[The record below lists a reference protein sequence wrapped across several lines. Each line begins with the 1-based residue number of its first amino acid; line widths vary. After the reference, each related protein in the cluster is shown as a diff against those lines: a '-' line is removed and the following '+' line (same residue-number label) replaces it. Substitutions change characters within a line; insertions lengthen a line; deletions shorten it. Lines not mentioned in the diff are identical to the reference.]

1 MKTHNLNYEE
11 ALYLANLFEQF
22 NELITFDLFLENYLE
37 SLEQEEKYEECTF
50 LKNILN
56 KINEDDRK

>member
-11 ALYLANLFEQF
+11 ALYLANLFEKF
-22 NELITFDLFLENYLE
+22 NELITFENFLESYLE
-37 SLEQEEKYEECTF
+37 SLEEQENYEECTF

-56 KINEDDRK
+56 KIDDNDSK